1 MNERIT
7 EEQYQNALQVIEG
20 YKAEQKSLN
29 DMYKTKLRYSHIIL
43 PETLNDLVISL
54 HKEIANMNEA
64 LERFLINHPQDVNVI
79 KDIRTMIDNNIKE
92 DIIVDK
98 YKDYKS
104 LIRDLE
110 ELESNKYVYNYVR
123 DLEDEHQKAL
133 RIVDKYNKQLKKS
146 FLVSIKEK
154 LTKKEEQGMKR

>member
-20 YKAEQKSLN
+20 YKAEEKSLN
-29 DMYKTKLRYSHIIL
+29 DMYKSKLRYSHIIL

-54 HKEIANMNEA
+54 HKEITNMNEA
-64 LERFLINHPQDVNVI
+64 LKRFLISHPQDVDVI

-98 YKDYKS
+98 YKDYKG

-133 RIVDKYNKQLKKS
+133 RIVDKYKNQLKKS
-146 FLVSIKEK
+146 FLTSIKER

>member
-20 YKAEQKSLN
+20 YKAEEKSLN
-29 DMYKTKLRYSHIIL
+29 DMYKSKLRYSHIIL

-64 LERFLINHPQDVNVI
+64 LERFLISHPQDVNAI

-98 YKDYKS
+98 YKDYKG

-133 RIVDKYNKQLKKS
+133 RIVEKYNNQLKKS
-146 FLVSIKEK
+146 FLTSIKEK

>member
-7 EEQYQNALQVIEG
+7 EEQYQNALKVIEG

-64 LERFLINHPQDVNVI
+64 LERFLISHPQDVNVI

-92 DIIVDK
+92 DMIVDK

-133 RIVDKYNKQLKKS
+133 RIVEKYNNQLKKS
-146 FLVSIKEK
+146 FLVSIKER

>member
-20 YKAEQKSLN
+20 YKAEEKSLN
-29 DMYKTKLRYSHIIL
+29 EMYKSKLRYSHIIL

-54 HKEIANMNEA
+54 HKEITNMNEA
-64 LERFLINHPQDVNVI
+64 LKRFLISHPQEVDVI

-92 DIIVDK
+92 DMIVDK
-98 YKDYKS
+98 YKDYKT

-110 ELESNKYVYNYVR
+110 ELESNKYVYQYVV
-123 DLEDEHQKAL
+123 DLEDEHQNAL
-133 RIVDKYNKQLKKS
+133 RIVDKYNNQLKKS
-146 FLVSIKEK
+146 FLTSIKER

>member
-20 YKAEQKSLN
+20 YKAEEKSLN
-29 DMYKTKLRYSHIIL
+29 EMYKSKLRYSHIIL

-54 HKEIANMNEA
+54 HKEITNMNEA
-64 LERFLINHPQDVNVI
+64 LKRFLISHPQDVDVI

-133 RIVDKYNKQLKKS
+133 RIVEKYNNQLKKS
-146 FLVSIKEK
+146 FLTSIKER